1 MKKWPWFA
9 LAFLVVVIDQAT
21 KYWASLTLSPYQPKA
36 VMPMLNLVL
45 AYNTGAAFSFLSGA
59 GEWHRWFFSSFSA
72 LMSIVLITWMFRL
85 KSAAYLQLAALSLV
99 LGGAI
104 GNLIDRF
111 FLGYV
116 IDFIDLYYKN
126 HHWPVFNIADSAIC
140 LGAFLLF
147 IDFAKKEQ

>member
-1 MKKWPWFA
+1 MKKWPWFT
-9 LAFLVVVIDQAT
+9 LAFLVVFIDQAS
-21 KYWASLTLSPYQPKA
+21 KYWASIALSPYQPKA
-36 VMPMLNLVL
+36 VIPMLNLVL

-72 LMSIVLITWMFRL
+72 LMSTVLIIWMFRL
-85 KSAAYLQLAALSLV
+85 KSTAYLQLAALSLV

-111 FLGYV
+111 YYGYV

-126 HHWPVFNIADSAIC
+126 YHWPVFNVADSAIC